1 LKRGRRPLAMVNLED
16 IAERLD
22 MIEVQLRD
30 LTLTSARSHTSL
42 IGWSAISAYV
52 GKSPDTLRRY
62 RTRTAFPAIRFGS
75 RVMST
80 TDLISAWLLEYDAR
94 RRRRGKGYTG
104 GMIANKKEQ
113 PNVSEVRGP
122 EHSPTDTGKERDGD
136 HIP

>member
-1 LKRGRRPLAMVNLED
+1 MVNLED
-16 IAERLD
+16 IARRLD
-22 MIEVQLRD
+22 RIESQLRD

-62 RTRTAFPAIRFGS
+62 RTRTSFPAIRFGS

-94 RRRRGKGYTG
+94 RRRRGKGNPWG
-104 GMIANKKEQ
+104 KIGNKKANKKEQ
-113 PNVSEVRGP
+113 KNVSAVREP
-122 EHSPTDTGKERDGD
+122 EDTPRRSSKGRFES
-136 HIP
+136 HVQ

>member
-1 LKRGRRPLAMVNLED
+1 VTVDLED
-16 IAERLD
+16 IAKRLD
-22 MIEVQLRD
+22 KIESQLRD

-42 IGWSAISAYV
+42 IGWAAISAYV

-94 RRRRGKGYTG
+94 RRSMGKGYAKG
-104 GMIANKKEQ
+104 KVLASKKEQ
-113 PNVSEVRGP
+113 PNVPEVREQGNQP
-122 EHSPTDTGKERDGD
+122 LASARRFER
-136 HIP
+136 HIQENM

>member
-1 LKRGRRPLAMVNLED
+1 MVDLED
-16 IAERLD
+16 IAKRLD
-22 MIEVQLRD
+22 RIESQLRD
-30 LTLTSARSHTSL
+30 LTLTGGRCHTSL

-94 RRRRGKGYTG
+94 RRRRGKGYLKG
-104 GMIANKKEQ
+104 NMIA
-113 PNVSEVRGP
+113 
-122 EHSPTDTGKERDGD
+122 TGKEQTNMPVMRGQEDRTVTSSRR
-136 HIP
+136 